1 MSRECKYIEMSA
13 NHIVSK
19 DLLAFD
25 TQRYESLRCGGYATL
40 KNTQP
45 TQDAGEGGRWYKPK
59 QKMFIYLFKSKP
71 SEEAVTP
78 PPKPVVFPEEVLMTP
93 RDLSHSEH
101 FKTLQKTMASSE
113 EVKEKEVSNPKQRR
127 LFTEK
132 TMPSAEHT

>member
-1 MSRECKYIEMSA
+1 MG
-13 NHIVSK
+13 SK
-19 DLLAFD
+19 DETVNDAP
-25 TQRYESLRCGGYATL
+25 SL
-40 KNTQP
+40 
-45 TQDAGEGGRWYKPK
+45 E
-59 QKMFIYLFKSKP
+59 YLFKSKP

-113 EVKEKEVSNPKQRR
+113 DVKEKEVSNPKQRR
-127 LFTEK
+127 LLTEK